1 MNKKTSNS
9 NSNEPRYEGT
19 DWDPVAN
26 VRLRGRRDAT
36 PKRKVKTRGVI
47 TFACMGMMASVAK
60 KLRQGYE
67 VRLLAGM
74 DDDTAAIRLFPCLD
88 KECKQMFVA
97 AQSMGAFRTVTL
109 ADKHAEVRI
118 RGEVA
123 TETEVER
130 FKDEHKARSE
140 QYKASMLCVTP
151 DTTVTCPNCN
161 TTFRVGKQ
169 LADRK

>member
-1 MNKKTSNS
+1 MNN

-19 DWDPVAN
+19 DWDPVASIRRESKDHAT
-26 VRLRGRRDAT
+26 VR
-36 PKRKVKTRGVI
+36 RKVKTRGVYN
-47 TFACMGMMASVAK
+47 FACEGMMASVFK

-67 VRLLAGM
+67 VRLLAGLN
-74 DDDTAAIRLFPCLD
+74 DDTAAIRLYPCLEKD
-88 KECKQMFVA
+88 CKTMFVA
-97 AQSMGAFRTVTL
+97 AQTMGDFRTKTL

-130 FKDEHKARSE
+130 FKDEHKARSAE
-140 QYKASMLCVTP
+140 YKASMLCVTP
-151 DTTVTCPNCN
+151 DTTVTCPNCH